1 MFESWEECAKRE
13 VLEEC
18 NLFLETPIFGHVTND
33 PMPDEKKHYVTIFM
47 LATCKA
53 TEPIQTPQNMEPDKC
68 RGWNSY
74 SWDEL
79 ETNQKQGNLFGPLDL
94 LVQQKPKAIIDF
106 LKLNCGD
113 K

>member
-18 NLFLETPIFGHVTND
+18 NLELEDTKFGYVTND

-47 LATCKA
+47 LATCK
-53 TEPIQTPQNMEPDKC
+53 TTNPIQTPENLEPHKC
-68 RGWNSY
+68 LGWNSY

-79 ETNQKQGNLFGPLDL
+79 KIRQKQGNLFGPLDL
-94 LVQQKPKAIIDF
+94 LVQKKPKSITNF
-106 LKLNCGD
+106 LELD
-113 K
+113 DS